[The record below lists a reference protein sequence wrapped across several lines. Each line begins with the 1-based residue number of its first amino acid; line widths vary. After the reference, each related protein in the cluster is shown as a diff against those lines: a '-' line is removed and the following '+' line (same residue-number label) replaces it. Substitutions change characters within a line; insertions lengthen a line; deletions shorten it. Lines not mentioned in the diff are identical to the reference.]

1 MYANHSLNFDLIARH
16 DLLASENPGV
26 YYEYRHSYIE
36 FYQPAN
42 NVELDLVDQIVATAW
57 NIRRAEQIE
66 VALLDMEIESHAEEI
81 CRKFRYIE
89 RPGIWAIAFKGLD
102 HDHFQSLG
110 RHLDRL
116 HRRYIELMQR
126 LEAIQSR
133 PALRFRPSQKA
144 A

>member
-1 MYANHSLNFDLIARH
+1 MYANHSLNFELIARH
-16 DLLASENPGV
+16 DLLASENADV
-26 YYEYRHSYIE
+26 YYEYRQSYLN

-42 NVELDLVDQIVATAW
+42 NVELDLVDQIAATAW

-66 VALLDMEIESHAEEI
+66 VALLDMEIEARAEEI
-81 CRKFRYIE
+81 CRRFRYIE
-89 RPGIWAIAFKGLD
+89 RQGIWAIGFKGLD
-102 HDHFQSLG
+102 HEHFQSLG

-116 HRRYIELMQR
+116 HRRYIDLMER

-133 PALRFRPSQKA
+133 PGLRLCPTQKA